1 MKKSKIESADLFP
14 HIREHKYFY
23 LSPDEFVEKG
33 SIAEGPLIM
42 EMYEECDIIIVST
55 SYHKEI
61 TGSMAYSFVQ
71 NILSPIGN
79 VGFIEVP
86 GSFELPLTIKLIAER
101 HKPKLFLA
109 LGCIVKGETK
119 HDEYLSAAVINGLRN
134 LSLEYKIPILNG
146 VITTNTLQQ
155 AIDRAGKKYDKG
167 KDLANACK
175 QMFDMQNKLKL

>member
-1 MKKSKIESADLFP
+1 MKKSKIQSSDLFP
-14 HIREHKYFY
+14 HIFDSKD
-23 LSPDEFVEKG
+23 LSVG
-33 SIAEGPLIM
+33 SLIT
-42 EMYEECDIIIVST
+42 ETYEDCDIIIVST

-71 NILSPIGN
+71 NILSPIGS

-119 HDEYLSAAVINGLRN
+119 HDEYLSATVINGLRN
-134 LSLEYKIPILNG
+134 LSLEYNIPILNG

-167 KDLANACK
+167 KDLANACV
-175 QMFDMQNKLKL
+175 QMLDIRNKLR

>member
-1 MKKSKIESADLFP
+1 MKKSKIQSSDLFP
-14 HIREHKYFY
+14 HIFDSKD
-23 LSPDEFVEKG
+23 LSVG
-33 SIAEGPLIM
+33 SLIT
-42 EMYEECDIIIVST
+42 ETYEDCDIIIVST

-71 NILSPIGN
+71 NVMLTDGLGI
-79 VGFIEVP
+79 GFIEVP
-86 GSFELPLTIKLIAER
+86 GSFELPLTIKLITEK

-119 HDEYLSAAVINGLRN
+119 HNEYLSATVINGLRN
-134 LSLEYKIPILNG
+134 LSLEYKIPILSG

-167 KDLANACK
+167 KDLANACM
-175 QMFDMQNKLKL
+175 QMLDIQNKLR

>member
-1 MKKSKIESADLFP
+1 MKKSKIQSSDLFP
-14 HIREHKYFY
+14 HIFDSKD
-23 LSPDEFVEKG
+23 LSVG
-33 SIAEGPLIM
+33 SLIT
-42 EMYEECDIIIVST
+42 ETYEDCDIIIVST

-71 NILSPIGN
+71 NVMLTDGLGI
-79 VGFIEVP
+79 GFIEVP
-86 GSFELPLTIKLIAER
+86 GSFELPLTIKLITEK

-119 HDEYLSAAVINGLRN
+119 HNEYLSATVINGLRN

-167 KDLANACK
+167 SDFANSAAEMRNTIK
-175 QMFDMQNKLKL
+175 KLNSIFSDTNENE

>member
-1 MKKSKIESADLFP
+1 MKKSKIQSADLFP
-14 HIREHKYFY
+14 HI
-23 LSPDEFVEKG
+23 DEFKK
-33 SIAEGPLIM
+33 ILDNDNLITENFEDCM
-42 EMYEECDIIIVST
+42 VIIVST

-71 NILSPIGN
+71 NILSPIGS

-119 HDEYLSAAVINGLRN
+119 HDEYLSATVINGLRN
-134 LSLEYKIPILNG
+134 LSLEYKTPILNG
-146 VITTNTLQQ
+146 VITANTLQQ

-167 KDLANACK
+167 KDLANACI
-175 QMFDMQNKLKL
+175 QMIDIENKLK

>member
-1 MKKSKIESADLFP
+1 MKKSKIQSADLFP
-14 HIREHKYFY
+14 HI
-23 LSPDEFVEKG
+23 DEFKK
-33 SIAEGPLIM
+33 ILDNDNLITENFEDCM
-42 EMYEECDIIIVST
+42 VIIVST

-71 NILSPIGN
+71 NIMLKGSLGI
-79 VGFIEVP
+79 GFIEVP

-119 HDEYLSAAVINGLRN
+119 HDEYLSATVINGLRN

-167 KDLANACK
+167 KDVANACM
-175 QMFDMQNKLKL
+175 QMLDIQNKLR

>member
-1 MKKSKIESADLFP
+1 MKKSKIQSSDLFP
-14 HIREHKYFY
+14 HIFDSKD
-23 LSPDEFVEKG
+23 LSVG
-33 SIAEGPLIM
+33 SLVTET
-42 EMYEECDIIIVST
+42 YEDYDIVIVST

-71 NILSPIGN
+71 NILSPIGS

-86 GSFELPLTIKLIAER
+86 GSFELPLTIKLITER

-119 HDEYLSAAVINGLRN
+119 HDEYLSATVINGLRN

-167 KDLANACK
+167 KDLANACM
-175 QMFDMQNKLKL
+175 QMLDIQNKLR